1 MFLAL
6 IVRGLGL
13 PLALLRV
20 LEVFVGGTATS
31 SNVTAGAI
39 EPVLGVLGYFGVR
52 RLATASIIVSTG
64 ALFFGFAA
72 TRCLIPGSE

>member
-1 MFLAL
+1 
-6 IVRGLGL
+6 
-13 PLALLRV
+13 LLLV
-20 LEVFVGGTATS
+20 LLEFLEVFVGGTATA
-31 SNVTAGAI
+31 SNVTTGAI

-52 RLATASIIVSTG
+52 RLATASII